1 MTISPR
7 TPSDFVGRGEM
18 TIGTQQ
24 LMNTYILNL
33 DSAIDLTDDQF
44 YQLCRNN
51 PDLKFE
57 RTARGELIIM
67 PPTGGETGRRNSNL
81 IIDIGIWN
89 RQTQLGQIFDS
100 STCFKLPNG
109 ADRSPDV
116 SWIQQNRW
124 DALTPEQK
132 EKFPPICPDF
142 VIELMSPS
150 DTLKVV
156 QATMQ
161 EYIANGAKL
170 GWLLNRKDRQVEIYR
185 ADRDVETLQ
194 SPPSLSGETV
204 LPELILD
211 LGSIWE

>member
-1 MTISPR
+1 M
-7 TPSDFVGRGEM
+7 D
-18 TIGTQQ
+18 
-24 LMNTYILNL
+24 TYTLNL
-33 DSAIDLTDDQF
+33 DSAIDLSDDQF

-57 RTARGELIIM
+57 RTAHGELIIM

-89 RQTQLGQIFDS
+89 RKTQLGQVFDS

-116 SWIQQNRW
+116 SWIQQTRW

-150 DTLKVV
+150 DTLKGVK
-156 QATMQ
+156 AKMQ
-161 EYIANGAKL
+161 EYMDNGAKL

-185 ADRDVETLQ
+185 ANQAVEILQ
-194 SPPSLSGETV
+194 SPTSLSGEAV
-204 LPELILD
+204 LPGFILD
-211 LGSIWE
+211 LGSIWQ

>member
-1 MTISPR
+1 
-7 TPSDFVGRGEM
+7 
-18 TIGTQQ
+18 
-24 LMNTYILNL
+24 MNTYTLNL
-33 DSAIDLTDDQF
+33 DTAIDLTDDQF

-57 RTARGELIIM
+57 RNAQGELIIM

-81 IIDIGIWN
+81 ITDVTLWN
-89 RQTQLGQIFDS
+89 RKTQLGQVFDS

-116 SWIQQNRW
+116 SWIRQDRW

-150 DTLKVV
+150 DTLKNV
-156 QATMQ
+156 QAKMQ
-161 EYIANGAKL
+161 EYIDNGLQL

-185 ADRDVETLQ
+185 PEKPVEILR
-194 SPPSLSGETV
+194 SPLSLSGELI
-204 LPELILD
+204 LPGFILD
-211 LGSIWE
+211 LESIWT